1 MSRLPEVVDSKY
13 EETRALADE
22 AAKAALKRFLI
33 SWQFV
38 AIVLSIIIISVSI
51 SVALSYMQ

>member
-1 MSRLPEVVDSKY
+1 MAKLPEISDRKDDDV
-13 EETRALADE
+13 RAIADQ
-22 AAKAALKRFLI
+22 AAKEALKHFLV

-51 SVALSYMQ
+51 AVALGNM